1 MKKIGKRFSYITK
14 IFLVL
19 GLLFSNLSGLSVV
32 FAYENEAPFGI
43 EIKDNRIV
51 INYNDQEEL
60 DDKDNIKLTLKE
72 NYKYLDDTTEE
83 EVNDSYNISGTELK
97 NKDGYEMVSPTLDKV
112 VFDGLYEVVI
122 SLYDETTDEE
132 IGVVNYSYNV
142 EFEKGLDVKVYD
154 LDDKLLTATD
164 EVYATKGDIKLV
176 SSILPGGLKPTDTFM
191 YEGVEYTAEDLL
203 GIEIT
208 QEVSFY
214 SLYGEYTLTQ
224 EIKVNEDTPLERVF
238 SKDINVM
245 YGEYEDNS
253 QVLNEVTTDNGLD
266 DRYYFFSDS
275 EDGILYVYPSN
286 DEGYSINDLFKILD
300 DAIFDSDIKYIISN
314 SDSEDLEESYQ
325 EYLSTF
331 DDTTL
336 EKPMTRE
343 EYYQETYINNDTVI
357 TLYNDWVSLTYKA
370 LLVGDMNNDLVINE
384 EDVKLL
390 INQVVG
396 ASEEDTVT
404 GDVYKDEEINTL
416 DVIRLYG
423 VYKNNTWNDDLAG
436 NDMTTKGE
444 LVVDSNDIVSG
455 DEFVLRYVLR
465 ISSDKISGLAGMINY
480 DKEMLELVGIETLDT
495 FIGSNYEGKFLYL
508 GDDELTGTMNEGTQ
522 EYEEEEY
529 TVLTLTFKAKKAGTS
544 TVSISDNELFNS
556 LEYYDASE
564 MEVSTEVIVNA
575 SSDNTLSS
583 LTVAG
588 VEIQLEENVLDYVIE
603 VDNDKTEALVEA
615 ITNNSTAKISSINA
629 PLELVVGENE
639 ISITVVAE
647 NGDELVYTVKVIRKE
662 APKEETATN
671 MNYQN
676 NDNDNNTPND
686 NTPKPD
692 DNKSDDNKNTE
703 PEEED
708 GKLSRIIIIILI
720 LLVIAGLIYLI
731 FKDDQEDEEER
742 KTNKEIDKL
751 KKEKEFPEVKKEKVN
766 KPNTNKNN
774 KNTKKGR

>member
-1 MKKIGKRFSYITK
+1 M
-14 IFLVL
+14 
-19 GLLFSNLSGLSVV
+19 
-32 FAYENEAPFGI
+32 
-43 EIKDNRIV
+43 
-51 INYNDQEEL
+51 
-60 DDKDNIKLTLKE
+60 
-72 NYKYLDDTTEE
+72 
-83 EVNDSYNISGTELK
+83 
-97 NKDGYEMVSPTLDKV
+97 
-112 VFDGLYEVVI
+112 
-122 SLYDETTDEE
+122 
-132 IGVVNYSYNV
+132 
-142 EFEKGLDVKVYD
+142 
-154 LDDKLLTATD
+154 
-164 EVYATKGDIKLV
+164 
-176 SSILPGGLKPTDTFM
+176 
-191 YEGVEYTAEDLL
+191 
-203 GIEIT
+203 
-208 QEVSFY
+208 
-214 SLYGEYTLTQ
+214 
-224 EIKVNEDTPLERVF
+224 
-238 SKDINVM
+238 
-245 YGEYEDNS
+245 
-253 QVLNEVTTDNGLD
+253 
-266 DRYYFFSDS
+266 
-275 EDGILYVYPSN
+275 
-286 DEGYSINDLFKILD
+286 
-300 DAIFDSDIKYIISN
+300 
-314 SDSEDLEESYQ
+314 
-325 EYLSTF
+325 
-331 DDTTL
+331 
-336 EKPMTRE
+336 
-343 EYYQETYINNDTVI
+343 
-357 TLYNDWVSLTYKA
+357 
-370 LLVGDMNNDLVINE
+370 
-384 EDVKLL
+384 
-390 INQVVG
+390 
-396 ASEEDTVT
+396 
-404 GDVYKDEEINTL
+404 
-416 DVIRLYG
+416 
-423 VYKNNTWNDDLAG
+423 
-436 NDMTTKGE
+436 
-444 LVVDSNDIVSG
+444 
-455 DEFVLRYVLR
+455 
-465 ISSDKISGLAGMINY
+465 
-480 DKEMLELVGIETLDT
+480 
-495 FIGSNYEGKFLYL
+495 YL
-508 GDDELTGTMNEGTQ
+508 GDEELTGTMNERTQ

-686 NTPKPD
+686 NTSKPD